1 MAKKAIDLWKVRQ
14 AEERLRKL
22 LEEHPELRDPE
33 RQEALAEWLATL
45 EEEDTTHGEDRETD

>member
-1 MAKKAIDLWKVRQ
+1 MPKKAIDLQAIRQ

-33 RQEALAEWLATL
+33 RQDALAEWLTTL
-45 EEEDTTHGEDRETD
+45 DEEDTTDGEER

>member
-1 MAKKAIDLWKVRQ
+1 MPRKAIDLQAVRQ

-33 RQEALAEWLATL
+33 RQEALAEWLTTL
-45 EEEDTTHGEDRETD
+45 EQEDTKDGEEG

>member
-1 MAKKAIDLWKVRQ
+1 MPEKPIDLQAVRQ

-45 EEEDTTHGEDRETD
+45 EQEDTNDGKEG